1 MKTIKMKS
9 IKLFATALTVTSFM
23 MVSCDVK
30 KENTNEEEV
39 IEIVEVEKDN
49 IDVDVDMDSDMNTK
63 KLADVEVKTRTYK
76 MREKQEPIVYDLD
89 ANGIAGF
96 DDWRDYTVVNYELA
110 EIRKAKY
117 ITTAQRVK
125 NMNYRIAN
133 LGNSIPAWLKT
144 EEVMEDVADVQKEYL
159 ELIEDADA
167 SENEMKENLEEL
179 TEKFDDLKEEL
190 DETVQQYVK
199 IHESAIEEFNEEF
212 KKGKIEAAI
221 EEYNEEIKK
230 MDKIVENK

>member
-1 MKTIKMKS
+1 MKKIKMKS
-9 IKLFATALTVTSFM
+9 IKLFATALTVSSFM

-49 IDVDVDMDSDMNTK
+49 IDVDADMDSDMNTK
-63 KLADVEVKTRTYK
+63 KLAEVEVKTRTYK
-76 MREKQEPIVYDLD
+76 MKKQEPIVYDLD

-110 EIRKAKY
+110 KIRKAKY
-117 ITTAQRVK
+117 ITTDQRVK

-133 LGNSIPAWLKT
+133 LGNSIPDWLKT

-167 SENEMKENLEEL
+167 SEIEMKENLEEL

-199 IHESAIEEFNEEF
+199 IYESAIEEFNE
-212 KKGKIEAAI
+212 GKIEAAI

-230 MDKIVENK
+230 MDRIVENK

>member
-1 MKTIKMKS
+1 MKKIKMKS
-9 IKLFATALTVTSFM
+9 IKLFATALTVSSFM

-49 IDVDVDMDSDMNTK
+49 IDVDADMDSDMNTK
-63 KLADVEVKTRTYK
+63 KLAEVEVKTRTYK
-76 MREKQEPIVYDLD
+76 MKKQEPIVYDLD

-199 IHESAIEEFNEEF
+199 IHESAIEEFNE
-212 KKGKIEAAI
+212 GKIEAAI

-230 MDKIVENK
+230 MDRIVENK

>member
-30 KENTNEEEV
+30 KGNADNEEIIEV
-39 IEIVEVEKDN
+39 VEVEKDN
-49 IDVDVDMDSDMNTK
+49 VEVDADMNTEK
-63 KLADVEVKTRTYK
+63 IAEVEVKTRTYK
-76 MREKQEPIVYDLD
+76 MKEQEPIVYDLD

-110 EIRKAKY
+110 EIRKANY
-117 ITTAQRVK
+117 LTTAQRVQ

-144 EEVMEDVADVQKEYL
+144 EEVMEDVSDVQKEYL

-179 TEKFDDLKEEL
+179 SEKFDDLKEEL
-190 DETVQQYVK
+190 DETVQEYVR

-230 MDKIVENK
+230 MDKIVDNK

>member
-1 MKTIKMKS
+1 MKS

-30 KENTNEEEV
+30 KDNTNNEEV
-39 IEIVEVEKDN
+39 IEVVEVEKDN
-49 IDVDVDMDSDMNTK
+49 IDVNSDMDSK
-63 KLADVEVKTRTYK
+63 ELAEVEVKTRTYK

-89 ANGIAGF
+89 ANGISGF

-159 ELIEDADA
+159 ELIEDANA

>member
-1 MKTIKMKS
+1 MKS

-30 KENTNEEEV
+30 KDNTNNEEV
-39 IEIVEVEKDN
+39 IEVVEVEEDK
-49 IDVDVDMDSDMNTK
+49 IDVNSDMDSK
-63 KLADVEVKTRTYK
+63 ELAEVEVKTRTYK
-76 MREKQEPIVYDLD
+76 MREKQETIVYDLD

-159 ELIEDADA
+159 ELIEDANA